1 MFRLEIGKGI
11 WKFDSG
17 KEGKTV
23 VIMAWMEGEE
33 HGPSDTIRDFIDEL
47 NIVSGKIYYIA
58 AHPLILKKER
68 KQNKKSMNE
77 LFIDIPKNSTDE
89 DIRVQD
95 IIPFLRESDILLT
108 IGYEEKES
116 FFDTKNLHWATFFDT
131 NYIFTGMESLK
142 PERSESYMNQLGK
155 IGLYLWTGGFM
166 ETFIRKNIQN
176 FLLSTGNIEGE
187 LYLYKHPKTYHLY
200 KALRA
205 PNPYFYFAKKWK
217 EVEKIAAKEEIAH
230 YENMTIR
237 CPFDG
242 IIAFPRIPRKIGD
255 VMCVLGKKVP

>member
-1 MFRLEIGKGI
+1 
-11 WKFDSG
+11 
-17 KEGKTV
+17 
-23 VIMAWMEGEE
+23 MEGEE

-155 IGLYLWTGGFM
+155 IGLYL
-166 ETFIRKNIQN
+166 
-176 FLLSTGNIEGE
+176 
-187 LYLYKHPKTYHLY
+187 
-200 KALRA
+200 
-205 PNPYFYFAKKWK
+205 
-217 EVEKIAAKEEIAH
+217 
-230 YENMTIR
+230 
-237 CPFDG
+237 
-242 IIAFPRIPRKIGD
+242 
-255 VMCVLGKKVP
+255 